1 MTARATDRSTS
12 STSPPT
18 PEPSRSTTEQ
28 PRSTTEQ
35 PRFAIEQRGID
46 HVPAG
51 ERHGSVRSVALMWSG
66 AMMNVT
72 GIVFGALLVL
82 LGLNLWQ
89 AVAAIIVGNATWIIT
104 GLCSLPGPAAGTT
117 TFAVSRAPFGRNGN
131 RPIAFCNWIMQIGYE
146 SLDLVLMFLA
156 TSVLLGQVGI
166 ELGTTVEVVVILALA
181 VTQSILP
188 IFGLS
193 VIMKAIRILLIPFT
207 VLFAVLIVL
216 VFDTVDVRTST
227 ESGGIALFFAG
238 VALVASG
245 SGLGWTP
252 NAADYAR
259 YLPASTPRVRLVT
272 GTALGGAL
280 PQIVLMTL
288 GAAVATAVPDAVDPI
303 SGLPS
308 ALPSWFLIPY
318 LLVVLLQLTAL
329 NAINLY
335 SSGMTLQAMG
345 IRVSRWQAVVID
357 AVVCA
362 IVAIVVTFSGDF
374 NTLLGNFL
382 IFMIVWFAPWAAIV
396 VVDYFLRAGRYD
408 IASLS
413 GESGAYGRTFGL
425 NPAGAVSQVSG
436 MVAAVLCINTTV
448 FTGPVSQA
456 LGGADLSVVAGL
468 SVGATTYW
476 LLARTSTR
484 VESTQSAVSTERLST

>member
-1 MTARATDRSTS
+1 MIASATDQPASNN
-12 STSPPT
+12 SPPA
-18 PEPSRSTTEQ
+18 PGSSRFT
-28 PRSTTEQ
+28 
-35 PRFAIEQRGID
+35 IEQRGID
-46 HVPAG
+46 HVPTN

-72 GIVFGALLVL
+72 GIVFGTLLVL
-82 LGLNLWQ
+82 LGLNFWQ
-89 AVAAIIVGNATWIIT
+89 AVAAILIGNATWIIT
-104 GLCSLPGPAAGTT
+104 GMCSLPGPAAGTT
-117 TFAVSRAPFGRNGN
+117 TFAASRAPFGRNGN
-131 RPIAFCNWIMQIGYE
+131 RPIALCNWIMQIGYE

-166 ELGTTVEVVVILALA
+166 ELGATLEVVVILVLA

-188 IFGLS
+188 VFGLS

-207 VLFAVLIVL
+207 VLFAILIVL
-216 VFDTVDVRTST
+216 VFDSVAVDTT
-227 ESGGIALFFAG
+227 TASGGVALFFAG
-238 VALVASG
+238 VALAASG

-259 YLPASTPRVRLVT
+259 YLPASTSRVRLVA
-272 GTALGGAL
+272 GTALGGAM
-280 PQIVLMTL
+280 PQILLMTL

-308 ALPSWFLIPY
+308 ALPPWFLVPY

-362 IVAIVVTFSGDF
+362 IIAIVVTFSGDF
-374 NTLLGNFL
+374 NALLGNFL
-382 IFMIVWFAPWAAIV
+382 LLMIVWFAPWAAIMV
-396 VVDYFLRAGRYD
+396 ADYFLRSGRYD

-413 GESGAYGRTFGL
+413 GDGGAYRRIRGL
-425 NPAGAVSQVSG
+425 NPAGVTSQVAG
-436 MVAAVLCINTTV
+436 MIAALLCINTTV
-448 FTGPVSQA
+448 FTGPISSA
-456 LGGADLSVVAGL
+456 LDGTDLSVPAGL
-468 SVGATTYW
+468 IVGATAYW
-476 LLARTSTR
+476 ALARKSTR
-484 VESTQSAVSTERLST
+484 KESKLTERLSA

>member
-1 MTARATDRSTS
+1 MSVHFTDQPVS
-12 STSPPT
+12 SESPS
-18 PEPSRSTTEQ
+18 EAGSSRFT
-28 PRSTTEQ
+28 
-35 PRFAIEQRGID
+35 IEQRGID
-46 HVPAG
+46 HVPAS

-89 AVAAIIVGNATWIIT
+89 AVAAILIGNATWIIT

-117 TFAVSRAPFGRNGN
+117 TFAASRAPFGRNGN

-156 TSVLLGQVGI
+156 TSVLLGQAGI
-166 ELGTTVEVVVILALA
+166 DLGTPLEVVVILGLA

-207 VLFAVLIVL
+207 VLFAVLVVL
-216 VFDTVDVRTST
+216 VFDSVDVQTGT
-227 ESGGIALFFAG
+227 ASGGTALFFAG
-238 VALVASG
+238 VAVAASG

-259 YLPASTPRVRLVT
+259 YLPESTSRVRLVV
-272 GTALGGAL
+272 GTAIGGAL
-280 PQIVLMTL
+280 PQTLLMLL

-308 ALPSWFLIPY
+308 ALPSWFLTPY

-345 IRVSRWQAVVID
+345 IRISRWQAVVVD

-382 IFMIVWFAPWAAIV
+382 LFMIVWFAPWAAIM
-396 VVDYFLRAGRYD
+396 VVDYFLRSGRYD

-413 GESGAYGRTFGL
+413 DDGGRYRRVLGF
-425 NPAGAVSQVSG
+425 NPAGVTAQVAG
-436 MVAAVLCINTTV
+436 MIAALLCINTTV
-448 FTGPVSQA
+448 FTGPISKA
-456 LGGADLSVVAGL
+456 FDGADLSVPAGL
-468 SVGATTYW
+468 VVGALIYW
-476 LLARTSTR
+476 ALARTSTR
-484 VESTQSAVSTERLST
+484 NESTVTERLSA